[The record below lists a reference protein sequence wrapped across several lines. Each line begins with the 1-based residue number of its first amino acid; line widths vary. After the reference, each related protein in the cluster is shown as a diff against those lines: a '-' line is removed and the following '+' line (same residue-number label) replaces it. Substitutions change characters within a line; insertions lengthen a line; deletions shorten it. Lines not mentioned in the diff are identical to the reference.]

1 MRKRSSILSSIERG
15 MPPKATEM
23 KAPSS
28 TAPRAHTCEL
38 AHDQEYMARAL
49 ELAAKGQGLASPN
62 PMVGAV
68 LVRDGHV
75 VAEAFHTYDGLRHA
89 EIIALEAAG
98 ESARGATLYVNLEPC
113 CHTGRT
119 GPCTRALISA
129 GIARVAA
136 AMRDPNPLVA
146 GRGFQELRA
155 AGIRVDCDADSD
167 PDLERARRLNEA
179 FAWWIRKRRPLV
191 TLKTALT
198 LDGSVVLPRSLNGNA
213 RGNESRWIT
222 SEISRAEVHR
232 MRHASDAIMTGI
244 GTIRADDPLLTD
256 RSGLPR
262 RRPLLRVVLDSQLRL
277 SPKSQ
282 VVRSANGDVLVFTC
296 ARASGV
302 RAKKMS
308 AYGVEIFPVRA
319 RRGRPE
325 LHAVLAEL
333 GRRDILS
340 VMLEAGP
347 LLNQAAL
354 EADLVEKVRLFYAPT
369 LVGLGSSLPGL
380 AAGKRSRS
388 LRVRELSGMHTENFG
403 PDFAVE
409 GYLRDVYRDH

>member
-1 MRKRSSILSSIERG
+1 
-15 MPPKATEM
+15 MPRETEM
-23 KAPSS
+23 KAAGGAADGPERGLS
-28 TAPRAHTCEL
+28 R
-38 AHDQEYMARAL
+38 DQEFMARAL
-49 ELAAKGQGLASPN
+49 ELAAKGRGLASPN

-68 LVRDGHV
+68 LVRDGNV
-75 VAEAFHTYDGLRHA
+75 IAEGFHTYDGLRHA

-98 ESARGATLYVNLEPC
+98 ENARGATAYVNLEPC
-113 CHTGRT
+113 SHTGRT
-119 GPCTRALISA
+119 GPCSRALISA
-129 GIARVAA
+129 GVERVVAA
-136 AMRDPNPLVA
+136 MIDPNPAVA
-146 GRGFQELRA
+146 GRGLKELRA
-155 AGIRVDCDADSD
+155 AGIQVDCSCTSGACA
-167 PDLERARRLNEA
+167 EARRLNEA

-198 LDGSVVLPRSLNGNA
+198 LDGSLVLPRSRNGH
-213 RGNESRWIT
+213 ESRWIT

-244 GTIRADDPLLTD
+244 GTILADDPLLTD

-262 RRPLLRVVLDSQLRL
+262 RRQLLRVVLDSRLRL

-282 VVRSANGDVLVFTC
+282 VVRSAKGDVLVFTC
-296 ARASGV
+296 ASASSA
-302 RAKKMS
+302 RAKKLS
-308 AYGVEIFPVRA
+308 ALGVEIFPVRA
-319 RRGRPE
+319 RRGRPD
-325 LHAVLAEL
+325 LQAVLEEL

-354 EADLVEKVRLFYAPT
+354 EADLVENVRLFYAPT

-380 AAGKRSRS
+380 PAGKRSRMP
-388 LRVRELSGMHTENFG
+388 RVRELSGVRTENFG

-409 GYLRDVYRDH
+409 GYLRDVYRDR

>member
-1 MRKRSSILSSIERG
+1 
-15 MPPKATEM
+15 MPRETAEM
-23 KAPSS
+23 KAAGGAAD
-28 TAPRAHTCEL
+28 APEREFSC
-38 AHDQEYMARAL
+38 DQEFMARAL
-49 ELAAKGQGLASPN
+49 ELAARGRGFASPN

-68 LVRDGHV
+68 LVRDGKV
-75 VAEAFHTYDGLRHA
+75 IAEGFHTYDGLRHA

-98 ESARGATLYVNLEPC
+98 ENARGATVYVNLEPC
-113 CHTGRT
+113 SHTGRT
-119 GPCTRALISA
+119 GPCSRALISA
-129 GIARVAA
+129 GVERVVAA
-136 AMRDPNPLVA
+136 MIDPNPAVA
-146 GRGFQELRA
+146 GRGLKELRA
-155 AGIRVDCDADSD
+155 AGIQVDCSCTSGACA
-167 PDLERARRLNEA
+167 EARRLNEA

-198 LDGSVVLPRSLNGNA
+198 LDGSLVLPRSRNGH
-213 RGNESRWIT
+213 ESRWIT

-244 GTIRADDPLLTD
+244 GTILADDPLLTD

-262 RRPLLRVVLDSQLRL
+262 RRRLLRVVLDSRLRL

-282 VVRSANGDVLVFTC
+282 VVRSAKCDVLVFTS
-296 ARASGV
+296 ASASSA
-302 RAKKMS
+302 RAKKLS
-308 AYGVEIFPVRA
+308 ALGVEIFPVHA
-319 RRGRPE
+319 RRGRPDLQSALE
-325 LHAVLAEL
+325 EL

-354 EADLVEKVRLFYAPT
+354 EADFVEKVRLFYAPT

-380 AAGKRSRS
+380 PAGKRSRIP
-388 LRVRELSGMHTENFG
+388 RVRELSGVRTENFG

-409 GYLRDVYRDH
+409 GYLHDVYRNR

>member
-1 MRKRSSILSSIERG
+1 
-15 MPPKATEM
+15 MPSEIAAATD
-23 KAPSS
+23 S
-28 TAPRAHTCEL
+28 R
-38 AHDQEYMARAL
+38 DQKFMARAL
-49 ELAAKGQGLASPN
+49 ELAARGRGLASPN

-68 LVRDGHV
+68 LVRDGEV
-75 VAEAFHTYDGLRHA
+75 IAEGFHTYDGLRHA
-89 EIIALEAAG
+89 EIIALENAG
-98 ESARGATLYVNLEPC
+98 EKGRGAALYVNLEPC

-119 GPCTRALISA
+119 GPCTRALIAA
-129 GIARVAA
+129 GVARVVA
-136 AMRDPNPLVA
+136 AMVDPNPAVA
-146 GRGFQELRA
+146 GRGIKELRA
-155 AGIRVDCDADSD
+155 AGIQVDCSCTSGACD
-167 PDLERARRLNEA
+167 EARRLNEA
-179 FAWWIRKRRPLV
+179 FAWWVRKRRPLV

-198 LDGSVVLPRSLNGNA
+198 LDGSLVLPGSRNGNQ
-213 RGNESRWIT
+213 SRWIT

-244 GTIRADDPLLTD
+244 GTIIADDPLLTD

-262 RRPLLRVVLDSQLRL
+262 RRPLLRVILDSRLRL

-282 VVRSANGDVLVFTC
+282 IVRSAQGDVLVFTS
-296 ARASGV
+296 ASASSA
-302 RAKKMS
+302 RAKKL
-308 AYGVEIFPVRA
+308 AALGVEIFHVRA
-319 RRGRPE
+319 RRGRPDFQ
-325 LHAVLAEL
+325 AVLEEL

-380 AAGKRSRS
+380 PPGKRSRAF
-388 LRVRELSGMHTENFG
+388 RARELSRLRTENFG

-409 GYLRDVYRDH
+409 GYLHDVYRDR

>member
-1 MRKRSSILSSIERG
+1 
-15 MPPKATEM
+15 MPSEIADVTVDSRDDKF
-23 KAPSS
+23 
-28 TAPRAHTCEL
+28 
-38 AHDQEYMARAL
+38 MARAL
-49 ELAAKGQGLASPN
+49 ELAAMGCGLASPN

-98 ESARGATLYVNLEPC
+98 ANARGATLYVNLEPC
-113 CHTGRT
+113 CHMGRT
-119 GPCTRALISA
+119 GPCTRALIAA
-129 GIARVAA
+129 GVTRVVAA
-136 AMRDPNPLVA
+136 MVDPNPAVA
-146 GRGFQELRA
+146 GRGLKELRA
-155 AGIRVDCDADSD
+155 AGIRVDCSCTSGAC
-167 PDLERARRLNEA
+167 EEARRLNEA

-198 LDGSVVLPRSLNGNA
+198 LDGSLVLPRPLKGKSNGN
-213 RGNESRWIT
+213 ETRWIT

-244 GTIRADDPLLTD
+244 GTIAADDPLLTD

-262 RRPLLRVVLDSQLRL
+262 RRPLLRVVLDSRLWL

-282 VVRSANGDVLVFTC
+282 IARSANGDVLVFTS
-296 ARASGV
+296 ASASSA
-302 RAKKMS
+302 RAKKLS
-308 AYGVEIFPVRA
+308 ALGVEIFSIRA
-319 RRGRPE
+319 RRGRPG
-325 LHAVLAEL
+325 LQAVLEEL

-354 EADLVEKVRLFYAPT
+354 ESDLVEKVRLFYAPT

-380 AAGKRSRS
+380 PPGKRSRS
-388 LRVRELSGMHTENFG
+388 VHVRELSRVRTENFG

-409 GYLRDVYRDH
+409 GYLRDVYRNH

>member
-1 MRKRSSILSSIERG
+1 
-15 MPPKATEM
+15 
-23 KAPSS
+23 
-28 TAPRAHTCEL
+28 
-38 AHDQEYMARAL
+38 L

-62 PMVGAV
+62 PMVGAL
-68 LVRDGHV
+68 LVRDAQV

-98 ESARGATLYVNLEPC
+98 EKARGATLYVNLEPC
-113 CHTGRT
+113 CHSGRT

-136 AMRDPNPLVA
+136 AMPDPNPLVA

-167 PDLERARRLNEA
+167 PDSEKARRLNEA

-198 LDGSVVLPRSLNGNA
+198 LDGSLVLPRSRNGNEA
-213 RGNESRWIT
+213 RWIT

-244 GTIRADDPLLTD
+244 GTILADDPLLTD

-262 RRPLLRVVLDSQLRL
+262 RRPLVRVVLDSRLRL

-282 VVRSANGDVLVFTC
+282 LVRSSQGDVLVFTSASTSS
-296 ARASGV
+296 ARAKGL
-302 RAKKMS
+302 S
-308 AYGVEIFPVRA
+308 ALGVEIFHIRA
-319 RRGRPE
+319 RHGRPDLQAALE
-325 LHAVLAEL
+325 EL

-340 VMLEAGP
+340 VLLEAGP

-380 AAGKRSRS
+380 PPRKRARAF
-388 LRVRELSGMHTENFG
+388 RVRELSGVRTENFG

>member
-1 MRKRSSILSSIERG
+1 
-15 MPPKATEM
+15 MPRQAPEM
-23 KAPSS
+23 KAPAGSIAS
-28 TAPRAHTCEL
+28 ANTRDRTRDQAQ
-38 AHDQEYMARAL
+38 DQEYMARAL
-49 ELAAKGQGLASPN
+49 QLAAQGQGLASPN

-68 LVRDGHV
+68 LVRDARV

-98 ESARGATLYVNLEPC
+98 ENARGATLYINLEPC

-129 GIARVAA
+129 GIARVVA
-136 AMRDPNPLVA
+136 AMRDPNPRVA

-155 AGIRVDCDADSD
+155 AGIRVDGDADSNPESGPHSD
-167 PDLERARRLNEA
+167 PHLEKARRLNEA

-191 TLKTALT
+191 TLKAALT
-198 LDGSVVLPRSLNGNA
+198 LDGSLVLPRSRNGNQP
-213 RGNESRWIT
+213 RWIT

-244 GTIRADDPLLTD
+244 GTILADDPLLTD

-262 RRPLLRVVLDSQLRL
+262 RRPLLRVILDSRLRL

-282 VVRSANGDVLVFTC
+282 VVRSAQGDVLVFTC
-296 ARASGV
+296 ASASSA
-302 RAKKMS
+302 RAKKLS
-308 AYGVEIFPVRA
+308 AHGAKIFHVRA
-319 RRGRPE
+319 RRSRPD
-325 LHAVLAEL
+325 LQAVLEEL

-354 EADLVEKVRLFYAPT
+354 EADVVEKVRLFYAPT

-380 AAGKRSRS
+380 PSRKSARS
-388 LRVRELSGMHTENFG
+388 LRVRELSGIRTETFG

-409 GYLRDVYRDH
+409 GYLRDVYRDR